1 MQRIVFHILVAL
13 MTLSPLV
20 VNADEANDQNKKA
33 VLVTGASSGIG
44 NKIAITLANRGFHVY
59 AGARKSIDIKT
70 LSAHPNIEGIRLDVT
85 RDEDIDAAVQHIS
98 RAGLGLYGLV
108 NNAGVFIFD
117 PLIEVEE
124 SQLDFVMDVNVYGPY
139 RVTKAFA
146 PLIMESRGRITT
158 IGSVAGLF
166 SNALFG
172 PYSMSKFAMEAYT
185 EALAQEMRKF
195 SVAVSIIEPGNFAS
209 DIMKN
214 MRGREQRETLF
225 DAEIGRFATFTQA
238 DRSHH
243 ADPAP
248 VAEAVLAFLGDENPH
263 LRYMVTPS
271 QQETDYAL
279 RKALGKVVQL
289 NEANAFRYSR
299 EQLHAAL
306 DELLDETGS

>member
-1 MQRIVFHILVAL
+1 MQQIVSLILVAL

-20 VNADEANDQNKKA
+20 VSANEASDQNKKA

-59 AGARKSIDIKT
+59 AGARKSTDVKA
-70 LSAHPNIEGIRLDVT
+70 LSAHPNMEGIRLDVT
-85 RDEDIDAAVQHIS
+85 SDEDINAAVQHIS
-98 RAGLGLYGLV
+98 KAGRGLYGLV

-166 SNALFG
+166 SNSLFG

-195 SVAVSIIEPGNFAS
+195 GVAVSIVEPGNFAS

-214 MRGREQRETLF
+214 MRGREHRETLF
-225 DAEIGRFATFTQA
+225 DAEIGRFAAFTQA

-279 RKALGKVVQL
+279 RRALGKVVQL

-299 EQLHAAL
+299 EQLHDAL